1 MAGPRDGVKGGEPY
15 TIVIDGVPHNAI
27 KLLDQPKNG
36 QRLSE
41 MDKAILAYV
50 RDTGGF
56 NDQGQPVS
64 FFDPYSPESRDF
76 QYFLT
81 GAEIAKKVHGSDFGG
96 ENPVAGEY
104 GVRRI
109 RINDSMG
116 GTDAGRVAGACDR
129 AWGACAGAAA
139 TVFGEEPWTAGRRE
153 WLGDGNQA
161 AGATAFVQ
169 NEDTFDACGLVKTME
184 VNTTGNEVWVD
195 LIVGIKSFA
204 AQPVVEAVLAEYV
217 GAKLPDWDVGS
228 LLREG
233 YGHAVKRAEP
243 DIFRPEYGFK
253 LGFLIEVAAPDQV
266 QPLGW
271 SYPTYARMRQTVL
284 TNCRVAAA

>member
-1 MAGPRDGVKGGEPY
+1 MPY
-15 TIVIDGVPHNAI
+15 SIVIDGVPHNAI
-27 KLLDQPKNG
+27 KLLDTPKAG

-50 RDTGGF
+50 RDTGAF
-56 NDQGQPVS
+56 NDAGQPVS

-81 GAEIAKKVHGSDFGG
+81 GAEVAKKVHLMDFGG
-96 ENPVAGEY
+96 ENPVAGEF

-109 RINDSMG
+109 RINDVMG
-116 GTDAGRVAGACDR
+116 GTAAGRVAASCDR
-129 AWGACAGAAA
+129 AWGACAAAAA

-153 WLGDGNQA
+153 WLGDGSQSG
-161 AGATAFVQ
+161 AGGEFVQ
-169 NEDTFDACGLVKTME
+169 NEATFDDSGLVKTME
-184 VNTTGNEVWVD
+184 VNSAGNEQWVAV
-195 LIVGIKSFA
+195 IVGIKSFA

-217 GAKLPDWDVGS
+217 GTKLPDWDVGS

-243 DIFRPEYGFK
+243 YIFSPEYGFK

-266 QPLGW
+266 EPLGW
-271 SYPTYARMRQTVL
+271 SYPTYARMRQATM